1 MKITFWSDFAC
12 PWCWIGETNL
22 EAALKSLGRT
32 AEFEMKAYELAP
44 NAPRMGGETTFPR
57 LLARGLSWEEAEG
70 RIKEGGRGRGCGRP
84 ALCLRRRDSVK
95 HLRRPPGEKVR

>member
-44 NAPRMGGETTFPR
+44 NAPKMGAKPR
-57 LLARGLSWEEAEG
+57 SRGFSPGVSAGKRLRVGSKRWMRQG
-70 RIKEGGRGRGCGRP
+70 LRP
-84 ALCLRRRDSVK
+84 ACPLLTATRFNQTPST
-95 HLRRPPGEKVR
+95 PTG

>member
-22 EAALKSLGRT
+22 EAALKSLGRA

-44 NAPRMGGETTFPR
+44 NAPKMGGAKPR
-57 LLARGLSWEEAEG
+57 SRGSLPGVSAGKRLRAGSKKWMRRAR
-70 RIKEGGRGRGCGRP
+70 RP
-84 ALCLRRRDSVK
+84 ACLSRTATRFSQT
-95 HLRRPPGEKVR
+95 LSMPTG